1 MRGVSNKHCLL
12 TFFIFFE
19 NSKSITPRM
28 LASRGTFS
36 SLVITLGRHQSKT
49 PILSRNVDKINRNS
63 VFDCHLSTH
72 LWQMAIENTCF
83 YQFMI
88 RIRRLRFRLPLSWCG
103 SASIKWPSEPFWIKL
118 NVEGRFHLTRKV
130 FFTGVFFS
138 FQKDRYFAG
147 TDANTIQAYTFPAG
161 NPDGIL
167 TRFTAPAN
175 HIVLNESGSTLVA
188 GSR

>member
-1 MRGVSNKHCLL
+1 MVDFICQES
-12 TFFIFFE
+12 FF
-19 NSKSITPRM
+19 S
-28 LASRGTFS
+28 G
-36 SLVITLGRHQSKT
+36 G
-49 PILSRNVDKINRNS
+49 
-63 VFDCHLSTH
+63 
-72 LWQMAIENTCF
+72 
-83 YQFMI
+83 
-88 RIRRLRFRLPLSWCG
+88 
-103 SASIKWPSEPFWIKL
+103 
-118 NVEGRFHLTRKV
+118 
-130 FFTGVFFS
+130 FFS